1 MRAAREYQ
9 SLVMGRSVIIQIIHV
24 IGSVARAAE
33 RADISREIHSSIHPS
48 PRPPHRTSRATLWWA
63 RIDGRPTAPIRVATR
78 RSPLCIKYMRREIC
92 ADGEGGVS
100 LAVEKEGERQVGD
113 VGGRARIDSS
123 SFILPICF
131 HSQLLA
137 RPRRLVADPSIHPSI
152 HRPFPNIQTVPSTL
166 QPLRSARRGY
176 ACGRCAGAHSEGDN
190 MREVCGKVEGGSD
203 CLRARRR
210 A

>member
-78 RSPLCIKYMRREIC
+78 RSPPIYERRTLRRRR
-92 ADGEGGVS
+92 GWGVDKVGYRW
-100 LAVEKEGERQVGD
+100 LWRKREEPVGD

-123 SFILPICF
+123 SFHPAYLLPF
-131 HSQLLA
+131 TTS
-137 RPRRLVADPSIHPSI
+137 
-152 HRPFPNIQTVPSTL
+152 
-166 QPLRSARRGY
+166 RSPPT
-176 ACGRCAGAHSEGDN
+176 AGS
-190 MREVCGKVEGGSD
+190 
-203 CLRARRR
+203 
-210 A
+210 